1 MTVRY
6 HRVLM
11 MVCAFALLVPTSGE
25 ADLHFALSKS
35 APADGEA
42 VGSPAEVRLWFT
54 EEPEHGTTS
63 IRLIDSDGEALAS
76 GEVQTDAED
85 GRIVFIEFDD
95 AIDVG
100 AYAVAWRAMGSDGHV
115 VRGDLSFSVVA
126 Q

>member
-11 MVCAFALLVPTSGE
+11 LVCAFALLVPTSGE

-54 EEPEHGTTS
+54 EEAGARDH
-63 IRLIDSDGEALAS
+63 IDP
-76 GEVQTDAED
+76 TH
-85 GRIVFIEFDD
+85 RF
-95 AIDVG
+95 
-100 AYAVAWRAMGSDGHV
+100 R
-115 VRGDLSFSVVA
+115 R
-126 Q
+126 

>member
-1 MTVRY
+1 MGRPWV
-6 HRVLM
+6 H
-11 MVCAFALLVPTSGE
+11 LLRSGCG
-25 ADLHFALSKS
+25 LPRK
-35 APADGEA
+35 
-42 VGSPAEVRLWFT
+42 
-54 EEPEHGTTS
+54 PEHGTTS

-115 VRGDLSFSVVA
+115 VRGATLSFSVVA